1 MATVTLEQISKT
13 FGKRE
18 LLPVPLPSEPTS
30 RLTAFGLHDIS
41 LSLPNGQT
49 TVILGPSGCGKTTL
63 LRIIAGLVNP
73 DSGRVFFGSEDV
85 TAQPPRERKL
95 GMVFQDFALYP
106 HFTAKKNILAHFLF
120 RGKLFQGKSP
130 ELDEEA
136 REKYQRTSDLMGVDI
151 AYLLERK
158 PNNLSKGEQQR
169 VALARC
175 ITRDPALF
183 LLDEPFSSLDQG
195 LREKYRVNL
204 KRLLS
209 EFHVTTV
216 YVTHDQQEALLL
228 ADRIVLMDVGH
239 IVQVGN
245 YRELY
250 QAPKN
255 LFVANFLNPDPLT
268 PALNVVDGA
277 LVSQRYGGR
286 QLGVRP
292 EDVTLVANGTENSV
306 AVTLTERLDLPT
318 KPLTLLTGHVDGNP
332 FHASIPHPDGLLP
345 EQVWFRLEKFHVFD
359 TEGMTLESYP

>member
-13 FGKRE
+13 FGKRTA
-18 LLPVPLPSEPTS
+18 LPIPLRPEPTS
-30 RLTAFGLHDIS
+30 RTDSFGLHDIN
-41 LSLPNGQT
+41 LSLPHGQT

-63 LRIIAGLVNP
+63 LRIIAGLVKP
-73 DSGRVFFGSEDV
+73 DSGRVFFGNEDV
-85 TAQPPRERKL
+85 TARPPRERKL

-120 RGKLFQGKSP
+120 RGKSP

-158 PNNLSKGEQQR
+158 PHNLSKGEQQR

-209 EFHVTTV
+209 EFHITTV

-228 ADRIVLMDVGH
+228 ADRIALMDVGR

-277 LVSQRYGGR
+277 LVSPRYGGR

-292 EDVTLVANGTENSV
+292 EDVTLVENGTENSV
-306 AVTLTERLDLPT
+306 MVTLTEQLDLPT
-318 KPLTLLTGHVDGNP
+318 KPVTLLTGQVDGRP
-332 FHASIPHPDGLLP
+332 FHASISHPDRLLP
-345 EQVWFRLEKFHVFD
+345 EKVWFRLEKFHVFD
-359 TEGMTLESYP
+359 QEGRTLESYP

>member
-13 FGKRE
+13 FGKRTS
-18 LLPVPLPSEPTS
+18 LPISLRPETKAGS
-30 RLTAFGLHDIS
+30 RPFGLHDIS
-41 LSLPNGQT
+41 LTLPSGQT

-63 LRIIAGLVNP
+63 LRIIAGLVTP
-73 DSGRVFFGSEDV
+73 DSGRVYFGSEDV
-85 TAQPPRERKL
+85 TAKPPRERRL

-106 HFTAKKNILAHFLF
+106 HFTAKRNILAHFF
-120 RGKLFQGKSP
+120 FKGKTP

-136 REKYQRTSDLMGVDI
+136 REKYRRTSDLMGVDI

-228 ADRIVLMDVGH
+228 ADRIVVMDVGH

-250 QAPKN
+250 QFPKN
-255 LFVANFLNPDPLT
+255 RFVANFLNPDPLT
-268 PALNVVDGA
+268 PALNVVDGS
-277 LVSQRYGGR
+277 LVSQRYSGK

-292 EDVTLVANGTENSV
+292 EDVTLVGSGTENSV

-318 KPLTLLTGHVDGNP
+318 KPVTLLTGHVNDRP

-359 TEGMTLESYP
+359 QDGVTLESYP

>member
-13 FGKRE
+13 FGKRSA
-18 LLPVPLPSEPTS
+18 LPVFSPAKSTSGKEP
-30 RLTAFGLHDIS
+30 FGLHDVS
-41 LSLPNGQT
+41 LSLPNAQT

-63 LRIIAGLVNP
+63 LRIVAGLVKP

-85 TAQPPRERKL
+85 TAKPPRERKL

-120 RGKLFQGKSP
+120 RGKTP

-136 REKYQRTSDLMGVDI
+136 RAKYQRTSDLMGVDI
-151 AYLLERK
+151 AYLLHRK
-158 PNNLSKGEQQR
+158 PSNLSKGEQQR

-204 KRLLS
+204 KRLLN
-209 EFHVTTV
+209 EFHVTTI

-228 ADRIVLMDVGH
+228 ADRIVIMNAGRV
-239 IVQVGN
+239 VQVGN

-250 QAPKN
+250 QFPKN

-277 LVSQRYGGR
+277 LLSQRYGGR

-292 EDVTLVANGTENSV
+292 EDVTLVGNGTENSV

-318 KPLTLLTGHVDGNP
+318 KPVTLLTGHVGGEP
-332 FHASIPHPDGLLP
+332 FHASIPHPNRLLP

-359 TEGMTLESYP
+359 KEGVMLESYP